1 MGIVEDLLFIIA
13 AILFFM
19 AFMQWDT
26 HFKKDY
32 PDTGPVK
39 AIMAFVIR
47 LILSGLVIAGIIFIL
62 TAFQ

>member
-13 AILFFM
+13 TILFFM
-19 AFMQWDT
+19 SCMQWDT

-32 PDTGPVK
+32 PDTSPTK
-39 AIMAFVIR
+39 AIVAFTVR
-47 LILSGLVIAGIIFIL
+47 LILCALVVAGIIFIL

>member
-19 AFMQWDT
+19 ACMQWDT
-26 HFKKDY
+26 FFKKDY
-32 PDTGPVK
+32 PDTSEIRSIV
-39 AIMAFVIR
+39 AFTVR
-47 LILSGLVIAGIIFIL
+47 LIMCALAVAGIIFVL